1 MRPDAS
7 QQQLSHGPGDGRP
20 DQPARSGHRPDP
32 AGLRRGGAEPRLG
45 HWATQADRLFTDN
58 RTLSASASEDLDL
71 AGVLT
76 DAFGATLTF
85 ARIKGLVIKAA
96 TANTN
101 NVIVGNAASNGFITW
116 CGGAT
121 NTVTV
126 RPGGVFALWAPDA
139 TAYAVTAGTG
149 DLLHIANSG
158 AGTSVTY
165 DVILIGASA

>member
-1 MRPDAS
+1 MPLNSSSLTVRVTADQTS
-7 QQQLSHGPGDGRP
+7 QLDLVTGRIQLDYGAAALNLG
-20 DQPARSGHRPDP
+20 SGT
-32 AGLRRGGAEPRLG
+32 G
-45 HWATQADRLFTDN
+45 ATQADRLFTDN